1 MSKRDK
7 QPEISQ
13 RAERIEKAIN
23 YLSEKIEEIEKE
35 GLLAERGV
43 KVARYI
49 AKGTKNHYW
58 YYQLTAEKA
67 IFPKAK
73 KENEFSRYQHLGV
86 AGSEAHI
93 NAVTSVVRRKQI
105 EELTKAI
112 DELKESWS
120 DLYSNEKKVGNR
132 AD

>member
-35 GLLAERGV
+35 GLLAEQGV

-49 AKGTKNHYW
+49 AN
-58 YYQLTAEKA
+58 
-67 IFPKAK
+67 
-73 KENEFSRYQHLGV
+73 
-86 AGSEAHI
+86 
-93 NAVTSVVRRKQI
+93 
-105 EELTKAI
+105 
-112 DELKESWS
+112 
-120 DLYSNEKKVGNR
+120 
-132 AD
+132 

>member
-1 MSKRDK
+1 MSKREK
-7 QPEISQ
+7 QPEISE

-23 YLSEKIEEIEKE
+23 YLTQKIEEIEKE

-49 AKGTKNHYW
+49 AKGSKNRYW
-58 YYQLTAEKA
+58 YYQLTGSKA

-86 AGSEAHI
+86 AGSEAHV
-93 NAVTSVVRRKQI
+93 NAVLSVVRRKQI

-112 DELKESWS
+112 DDLKESWS

>member
-23 YLSEKIEEIEKE
+23 YLTEKIEEIEKE

-49 AKGTKNHYW
+49 A
-58 YYQLTAEKA
+58 
-67 IFPKAK
+67 
-73 KENEFSRYQHLGV
+73 S
-86 AGSEAHI
+86 
-93 NAVTSVVRRKQI
+93 
-105 EELTKAI
+105 
-112 DELKESWS
+112 
-120 DLYSNEKKVGNR
+120 
-132 AD
+132 

>member
-1 MSKRDK
+1 MSTRNK
-7 QPEISQ
+7 QLEISE

-23 YLSEKIEEIEKE
+23 YLTQKIEEIEKE
-35 GLLAERGV
+35 GKLAPQGV
-43 KVARYI
+43 KVARYR
-49 AKGTKNHYW
+49 ATGTKNRYW

-93 NAVTSVVRRKQI
+93 NAVLLVVRRKQI

-112 DELKESWS
+112 DDLKESWS

>member
-23 YLSEKIEEIEKE
+23 YLTQKIEEIEKE

-49 AKGTKNHYW
+49 A
-58 YYQLTAEKA
+58 
-67 IFPKAK
+67 
-73 KENEFSRYQHLGV
+73 S
-86 AGSEAHI
+86 
-93 NAVTSVVRRKQI
+93 
-105 EELTKAI
+105 
-112 DELKESWS
+112 
-120 DLYSNEKKVGNR
+120 
-132 AD
+132 

>member
-7 QPEISQ
+7 QSEISQ
-13 RAERIEKAIN
+13 RAEGIEKAIN
-23 YLSEKIEEIEKE
+23 YLTQKIEEIEKE

-43 KVARYI
+43 KVARYR
-49 AKGTKNHYW
+49 AKGTKNRYW

-73 KENEFSRYQHLGV
+73 KEKEFSRYQHLGV

-93 NAVTSVVRRKQI
+93 NAVLSVVRRKQI

-112 DELKESWS
+112 DDLKKSWS